1 MFVERIGLEPITLT
15 LPVLRS
21 SQMSSRPF
29 FVLDDNVCK
38 RIFFVAANIMH
49 YSEIIAMFAV
59 NNSMKLR
66 YADL

>member
-1 MFVERIGLEPITLT
+1 MITFVNE
-15 LPVLRS
+15 S
-21 SQMSSRPF
+21 
-29 FVLDDNVCK
+29 
-38 RIFFVAANIMH
+38 FFVAANIMH